1 MIMFE
6 KTRGLIAAPPTPM
19 RADGEV
25 DLDRIEALA
34 GFLARNGVL
43 GAFVC
48 GTTGEGLSLTVQE
61 RMDVVRRWV
70 DVAGGSLRV
79 IVHVGHTALR
89 DAQALASHAAEVGAW
104 GVGTTPSLFYPA
116 GGVDGVADFLAR
128 IAPAAP
134 DLPLYYYHI
143 PLLTGVDLPVVE
155 LLSAAGG
162 KVPNLAGVK
171 YTSEDLMDYSLCREL
186 DGGRFDCLFG
196 RDEMLLSALAVGAE
210 GAIGSTYNFAA
221 PLYLRLI
228 DAFGAGDLETAR
240 EIQGKSVAMIRA
252 ATRRGFGLAALK
264 GMMQMVGMDVGPV
277 RPPLQPLTAGRQ
289 DALRAELEQIGFF
302 EFCSR

>member
-1 MIMFE
+1 MIMIE

-19 RADGEV
+19 RPDGEV

-43 GAFVC
+43 GVFVC

-61 RMDVVRRWV
+61 RRDVVRRWV
-70 DVAGGSLRV
+70 DVAGEALRV

-89 DAQALASHAAEVGAW
+89 DARALASHAAEVGAW
-104 GVGTTPSLFYPA
+104 GVGTMPSIFYPP
-116 GGVDGVADFLAR
+116 GGVGGVADFLAR
-128 IAPAAP
+128 IAPAAA

-143 PLLTGVDLPVVE
+143 PVLTGVDLPVVE
-155 LLSAAGG
+155 LLRAAGERI
-162 KVPNLAGVK
+162 PNLAGVK

-186 DGGRFDCLFG
+186 DAGRFDCLFG

-210 GAIGSTYNFAA
+210 GAVGSTYNFAA

-228 DAFGAGDLETAR
+228 DAFGAGDVETAR
-240 EIQGKSVAMIRA
+240 ELQGKSVAMIRA
-252 ATRRGFGLAALK
+252 AARRGFGLAAFK
-264 GMMQMVGMDVGPV
+264 GMMEMVGMDVGPV
-277 RPPLQPLTAGRQ
+277 RPPLQPLTAGQQ